1 MYVCAGKLVK
11 HLVSMRTGAGGEQP
25 STAQKVL
32 EVIYLLEEKR
42 VNLRSCNCKWRWGLS
57 EELSASLAG
66 VTQAGKPLHF
76 NTRVCVTASH
86 THTPT
91 HKRARLQRHPF
102 AFTRT
107 YKLHYLNC

>member
-66 VTQAGKPLHF
+66 VIQAGKAL
-76 NTRVCVTASH
+76 
-86 THTPT
+86 
-91 HKRARLQRHPF
+91 
-102 AFTRT
+102 
-107 YKLHYLNC
+107 